1 MGVSGGLQDQMNWR
15 AITANTQGQSP
26 SNAATVI
33 EASPGLTTWRC
44 ISKGISEQLAANSDD
59 AMKKTIKSKK
69 NQVKI
74 IKPVQAVIWFKV
86 NMLVLSRV
94 EGEIL
99 PRSVAK

>member
-1 MGVSGGLQDQMNWR
+1 
-15 AITANTQGQSP
+15 
-26 SNAATVI
+26 VI

-74 IKPVQAVIWFKV
+74 IKPVQAVI
-86 NMLVLSRV
+86 
-94 EGEIL
+94 
-99 PRSVAK
+99 